1 MSEETQPP
9 TTRAGLGC
17 LGHFSGCDLTVQLQA
32 AIDGSRLHIE
42 SYPSD
47 VNLWLDDYQLMQIG
61 TAIADHLGLV
71 MVDANPERK
80 PE

>member
-1 MSEETQPP
+1 MSEETRPP

-17 LGHFSGCDLTVQLQA
+17 LGHFSGYDLTVQLQA
-32 AIDGSRLHIE
+32 AIDGSLLHIE

-71 MVDANPERK
+71 MVEANQER
-80 PE
+80 ETE